1 MRILTLFLAFLIL
14 TGCKKIAGEGGKASI
29 TGKIWIE
36 EWDNNFL
43 VKKYEY
49 DGYDEDVFIIYGDH
63 TSYDDKTSTNFNG
76 QFEFKYLRKGK
87 YKIYVFSDKKQSSSS
102 QNKKE
107 AIVKELEITDNK
119 QTIDVGSITILKN

>member
-1 MRILTLFLAFLIL
+1 MRTLTFILAILLL
-14 TGCKKIAGEGGKASI
+14 TGCKKTAGEGGKASI

-49 DGYDEDVFIIYGDH
+49 DAYDEDVFIVYGDNI
-63 TSYDDKTSTNFNG
+63 SYNDKTSTNFNG

-87 YKIYVFSDKKQSSSS
+87 YKVYVFSDKKQSSSS
-102 QNKKE
+102 QNNKE
-107 AIVKELEITDNK
+107 AIIKEVEITGNK
-119 QTIDVGSITILKN
+119 QSVDIGTITILKN